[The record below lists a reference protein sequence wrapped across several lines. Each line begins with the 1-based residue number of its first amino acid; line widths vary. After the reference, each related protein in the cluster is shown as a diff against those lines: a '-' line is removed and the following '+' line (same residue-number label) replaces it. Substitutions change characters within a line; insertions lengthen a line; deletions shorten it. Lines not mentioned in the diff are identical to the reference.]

1 MNPPDPTRTAPQP
14 GHAGGRQGDRQA
26 WSARAPGSAAA
37 DIEITFDARD
47 RAATVT
53 ALLAACITDAQDR
66 PVEPDQ
72 AWDWTLNQR
81 LQALIAMRLASG
93 KPALELQAAC
103 ALCGEAMELAL
114 DLHLLAAEP
123 VAPRFSW
130 HNDDGLELA
139 LRLPNGRDLQRWQQG
154 GVQSHEQLALALVEA
169 MAGQP
174 PDPGTL
180 AALLPRIDDALAA
193 HDPLTGLQLQ
203 TSCPACA
210 QDNSIACDLEALL
223 LDGFARDQAGIL
235 DEVVRLAS
243 AFHWS
248 EAEILALP
256 RWRRAHYLR
265 QLPAGQA
272 ATGAWT

>member
-1 MNPPDPTRTAPQP
+1 MNPLDPHCTSPQQEHP
-14 GHAGGRQGDRQA
+14 GEHQAARQA

-37 DIEITFDARD
+37 DIEIAFDARD

-53 ALLAACITDAQDR
+53 SLLAACITDTQGR
-66 PVEPDQ
+66 PVDPDE

-93 KPALELQAAC
+93 HPALELQAAC
-103 ALCGEAMELAL
+103 ALCGEAMEIAL
-114 DLHLLAAEP
+114 DLHLLAADP
-123 VAPRFSW
+123 VTPRFSW
-130 HNDDGLELA
+130 CSDDGLELE
-139 LRLPNGRDLQRWQQG
+139 LRLPSGRDVQG
-154 GVQSHEQLALALVEA
+154 WKQSGVPSHEQLALALVEA
-169 MAGQP
+169 VAGQP
-174 PDPGTL
+174 PDPRTL
-180 AALLPRIDDALAA
+180 AALLPGIDDALAA

-223 LDGFARDQAGIL
+223 LDGFARDQAGML

-243 AFHWS
+243 ALHWS

-265 QLPAGQA
+265 QLPTGQA